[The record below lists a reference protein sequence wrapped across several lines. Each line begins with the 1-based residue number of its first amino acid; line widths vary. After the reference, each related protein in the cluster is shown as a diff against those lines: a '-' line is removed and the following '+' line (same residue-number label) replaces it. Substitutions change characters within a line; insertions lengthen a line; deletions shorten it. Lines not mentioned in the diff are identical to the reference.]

1 MLKGFKISH
10 NGDARECEQFGDGPL
25 ARPPSLIGKL
35 ENFQLLPASIGRP
48 PLTYI
53 LDPLPP
59 CNTKRRVNPQ
69 FTVVSDEGKS
79 SS

>member
-35 ENFQLLPASIGRP
+35 ENFQLLPASRPAPPHIYPRP
-48 PLTYI
+48 PSAL
-53 LDPLPP
+53 
-59 CNTKRRVNPQ
+59 Q
-69 FTVVSDEGKS
+69 H
-79 SS
+79 